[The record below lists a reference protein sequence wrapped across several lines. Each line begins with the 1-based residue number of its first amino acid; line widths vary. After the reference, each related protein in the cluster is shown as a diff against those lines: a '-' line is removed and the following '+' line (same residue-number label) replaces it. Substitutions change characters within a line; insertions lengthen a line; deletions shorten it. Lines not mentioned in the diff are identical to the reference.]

1 MTMTSIDLE
10 LLEGCAKACQTCAR
24 NCQEIAGAQ
33 NVRAWILMGLVSLA
47 GFGQDMPHV
56 HSQTPGPAEDGN
68 SVLDLPQGRQASG
81 TAWQPDDTPHLGTMF
96 QAGDWEGMIHGLL
109 FGGLDVQNRG
119 DRDLRGGR
127 DWIGTGWVMGMAT
140 RRFER
145 SSLTFRAML
154 SPEPF
159 TLPKDGYPLLLQT
172 GETYRGQPLHD
183 RQHPHDLFME
193 LAGLYTREVGDG
205 NGLQLYLAPVGE
217 PALGPVAF
225 PHRASSMAN
234 PLGAL
239 GHHWQDSTHISFGVV
254 TGAFLTGTTK
264 LEVSHFNGREPDEV
278 RTNFD
283 FRRLDSWSG
292 RFTVNPNAHVSAQ
305 VSYGFLKS
313 PEALE
318 PETSVHRATAS
329 VMVHHGLGP
338 EGRASTTLIFGRN
351 VPGGPWPE
359 VPTSSGLIETNLDL
373 TPHHTVFARLEALQK
388 TGHDLALSAASV
400 QDTRFDLA
408 AFNLGYLHNFAPLG
422 PVTLGLGVRGDVYRV
437 PEALASFY
445 GRRAPTG
452 GMVFLRVV
460 SRPMNMPMDGM

>member
-1 MTMTSIDLE
+1 MTMTSLTFE
-10 LLEGCAKACQTCAR
+10 FNERC
-24 NCQEIAGAQ
+24 AGAR
-33 NVRAWILMGLVSLA
+33 NVRAWVLMGFVSLA
-47 GFGQDMPHV
+47 AFGQDASHV
-56 HSQTPGPAEDGN
+56 PSHEAATDGKAKGI
-68 SVLDLPQGRQASG
+68 LDLSLDRQVSG
-81 TAWQPDDTPHLGTMF
+81 TAWQPDDTPHFGTMF
-96 QAGDWEGMIHGLL
+96 QAGDWEGMAHGLL

-119 DRDLRGGR
+119 DRNLRGDR

-145 SSLTFRAML
+145 STLTFRAML

-159 TLPKDGYPLLLQT
+159 TTPKDGYPLLLQT
-172 GETYRGQPLHD
+172 GEAYRGQPLHD

-193 LAGLYTREVGDG
+193 IAALYTREVGDG
-205 NGLQLYLAPVGE
+205 KGLQLYIAPAGE

-254 TGAFLTGTTK
+254 TGAFLTRTTK
-264 LEVSHFNGREPDEV
+264 LEVSCFNGREPDEV

-283 FRRLDSWSG
+283 LRRLDSWSG

-305 VSYGFLKS
+305 VSFGFLKS

-338 EGRASTTLIFGRN
+338 EGRATTTVIFGRN
-351 VPGGPWPE
+351 VPGGPHPE

-373 TPHHTVFARLEALQK
+373 THRHTVFARLEAFQK
-388 TGHDLALSAASV
+388 TGRELVLPAASV

-408 AFNLGYLHNFAPLG
+408 AFNLGYLYNFAPMG
-422 PVTLGLGVRGDVYRV
+422 PVTLGLGIRGDVYRV
-437 PEALASFY
+437 PEALVPFY
-445 GRRAPTG
+445 GRRVPTG
-452 GMVFLRVV
+452 GMVFLRMV
-460 SRPMNMPMDGM
+460 SKPMNMPMDGMHP